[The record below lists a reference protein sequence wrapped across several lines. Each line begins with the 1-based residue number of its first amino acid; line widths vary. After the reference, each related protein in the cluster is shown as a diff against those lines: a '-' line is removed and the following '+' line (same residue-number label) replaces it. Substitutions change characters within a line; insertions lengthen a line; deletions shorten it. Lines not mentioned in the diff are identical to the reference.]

1 MSKKRGEI
9 LWAAKL
15 AGRHWAECEDSEQER
30 VGDVSPRLRELL
42 DELQELVEQPTYDE
56 KRFRA

>member
-15 AGRHWAECEDSEQER
+15 VGRLWADLPDDTQFDI
-30 VGDVSPRLRELL
+30 GDVSPDLADRLQDLAAL
-42 DELQELVEQPTYDE
+42 TSQPTYDE
-56 KRFRA
+56 KRFHA